1 MLSLSIL
8 ECEEGETREL
18 SFGLIDFGFG
28 TIYLKYFS
36 LFALYE
42 DPGMGRGDVE
52 GCLTH
57 SAEKWQKWPLQKNVQ
72 KWHRMAKHGKT
83 PNRISRTS
91 KQLVYCYRQ

>member
-57 SAEKWQKWPLQKNVQ
+57 SAEKWQK
-72 KWHRMAKHGKT
+72 MA
-83 PNRISRTS
+83 TS
-91 KQLVYCYRQ
+91 EKCPKMA